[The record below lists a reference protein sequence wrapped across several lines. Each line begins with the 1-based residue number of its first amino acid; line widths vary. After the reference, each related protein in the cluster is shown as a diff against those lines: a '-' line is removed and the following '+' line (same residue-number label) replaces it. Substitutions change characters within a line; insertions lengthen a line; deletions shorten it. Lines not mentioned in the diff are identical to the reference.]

1 LIILTLGN
9 LCLGNVLTLGLGILI
24 EGVRKVIVEVVT
36 ELPDK
41 NKDKNVLCNKIYLEQ
56 NQFLQL
62 YITVTRR

>member
-9 LCLGNVLTLGLGILI
+9 RCLGNVLTLGLGILI